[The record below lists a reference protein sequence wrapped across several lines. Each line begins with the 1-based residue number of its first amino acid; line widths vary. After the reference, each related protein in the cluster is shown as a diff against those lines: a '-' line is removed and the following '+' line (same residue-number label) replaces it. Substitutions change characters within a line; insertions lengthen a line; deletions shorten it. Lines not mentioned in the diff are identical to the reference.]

1 MIEKMKKVLCIVGAV
16 VALAG
21 IVFAAVKLLPKLK
34 K

>member
-1 MIEKMKKVLCIVGAV
+1 MVEKVKKVLCIVGAV

-21 IVFAAVKLLPKLK
+21 IVFAAIKLIPKLK